1 MVANARRLKDAAGL
15 LGVPVL
21 LTEQNPDA
29 LGATVREL
37 AGGETIAKMEFDVTR
52 REGFLAHVPDGAEVI
67 LAGCEAHICVL
78 QTALGLMAAGHPVRI
93 VRDAVGSRR
102 TENREA
108 ALARLAAHG
117 ADIVTT
123 EMVVFEWIGT
133 PPIPASARWCG
144 SSSSAG
150 QRSSS
155 AARVA
160 PSPMSSVPCMPRFS
174 ISRTRARLTRLLM
187 VPTATPQISA
197 ASS

>member
-1 MVANARRLKDAAGL
+1 MPLPPIDAARSLLVLVDIQARLVPAIAEAEAMVANARRLKDAAGL

-37 AGGETIAKMEFDVTR
+37 SGGETIAKMEFDVTR

-102 TENREA
+102 NENREA

-133 PPIPASARWCG
+133 
-144 SSSSAG
+144 
-150 QRSSS
+150 
-155 AARVA
+155 AAH
-160 PSPMSSVPCMPRFS
+160 PRF
-174 ISRTRARLTRLLM
+174 REVVRL
-187 VPTATPQISA
+187 IK
-197 ASS
+197 

>member
-1 MVANARRLKDAAGL
+1 MTPPIDAARSFLALIDLQARLMPAIAEAGPVVANARRLKDAAGI

-29 LGATVREL
+29 LGGTVPEL
-37 AGGETIAKMEFDVTR
+37 AGGDTIAKMEFDVTR
-52 REGFLAHVPDGAEVI
+52 REGFLAHVPEEAEVI

-78 QTALGLMAAGHPVRI
+78 QTAMGLMAAGRRVRI

-123 EMVVFEWIGT
+123 EMVVFEWLGT
-133 PPIPASARWCG
+133 
-144 SSSSAG
+144 
-150 QRSSS
+150 
-155 AARVA
+155 AAH
-160 PSPMSSVPCMPRFS
+160 PRF
-174 ISRTRARLTRLLM
+174 REVVRL
-187 VPTATPQISA
+187 IK
-197 ASS
+197 

>member
-1 MVANARRLKDAAGL
+1 MPLPPIDAARSLLVLVDIQARLVPAIADAEAMIANARRLKDAAGI

-29 LGATVREL
+29 LGTTVREL

-78 QTALGLMAAGHPVRI
+78 QTALGLMAAGHRVRI
-93 VRDAVGSRR
+93 VRDAVSSRR

-108 ALARLAAHG
+108 ALARLVAHG

-133 PPIPASARWCG
+133 
-144 SSSSAG
+144 
-150 QRSSS
+150 
-155 AARVA
+155 AAH
-160 PSPMSSVPCMPRFS
+160 PRF
-174 ISRTRARLTRLLM
+174 REVVRL
-187 VPTATPQISA
+187 IK
-197 ASS
+197 

>member
-1 MVANARRLKDAAGL
+1 MLPPIDAARSLLILIDIQTRLVPAIAEAEAMITNARRLKDAAGL

-29 LGATVREL
+29 LGGTVPGL

-52 REGFLAHVPDGAEVI
+52 QDSFLDRVPAGAEVI

-78 QTALGLMAAGHPVRI
+78 QTALGLMGAGHRVRI

-102 TENREA
+102 NENREA

-123 EMVVFEWIGT
+123 EMAVFEWLGT
-133 PPIPASARWCG
+133 
-144 SSSSAG
+144 
-150 QRSSS
+150 
-155 AARVA
+155 AAH
-160 PSPMSSVPCMPRFS
+160 PRF
-174 ISRTRARLTRLLM
+174 REVVRL
-187 VPTATPQISA
+187 IK
-197 ASS
+197 

>member
-1 MVANARRLKDAAGL
+1 MPLPPIDAARSLLVLVDIQARLVPAIADAEAMIANARRLKDAAGI

-37 AGGETIAKMEFDVTR
+37 AGGETIAKMEFAVTR

-133 PPIPASARWCG
+133 
-144 SSSSAG
+144 
-150 QRSSS
+150 
-155 AARVA
+155 AAH
-160 PSPMSSVPCMPRFS
+160 PRF
-174 ISRTRARLTRLLM
+174 REVVRL
-187 VPTATPQISA
+187 IK
-197 ASS
+197 

>member
-1 MVANARRLKDAAGL
+1 MPLPPIDAARSLLVLVDIQARLVPAIADAEAMIANARRLKDAAGI

-29 LGATVREL
+29 LGTTVREL

-78 QTALGLMAAGHPVRI
+78 QTAFGLMAAGHPVRI

-133 PPIPASARWCG
+133 
-144 SSSSAG
+144 
-150 QRSSS
+150 
-155 AARVA
+155 AAH
-160 PSPMSSVPCMPRFS
+160 PRF
-174 ISRTRARLTRLLM
+174 REVVRL
-187 VPTATPQISA
+187 IK
-197 ASS
+197 

>member
-1 MVANARRLKDAAGL
+1 MPPIDAARSLLVLVDIQARLVPAIADAEAMIANARRLKDAAGL

-78 QTALGLMAAGHPVRI
+78 QTALGLMTAGHPVRI
-93 VRDAVGSRR
+93 VRNAVGSRR

-133 PPIPASARWCG
+133 
-144 SSSSAG
+144 
-150 QRSSS
+150 
-155 AARVA
+155 AAH
-160 PSPMSSVPCMPRFS
+160 PRF
-174 ISRTRARLTRLLM
+174 REVVRL
-187 VPTATPQISA
+187 IK
-197 ASS
+197 